1 MHRPRMVSG
10 ARALRRG
17 AVRHAIGTLLTQRE
31 RGCCER
37 GTLRGAFVFKAHP
50 LVLAGAPLTRLYVL
64 SASAKATPALAV
76 VAILSRWSL
85 QSWI

>member
-1 MHRPRMVSG
+1 MRRPR
-10 ARALRRG
+10 ALC
-17 AVRHAIGTLLTQRE
+17 AAELYATQIGTLLTQRE

-37 GTLRGAFVFKAHP
+37 ETLRGPFVFKAHP
-50 LVLAGAPLTRLYVL
+50 LVLAGEPLTRLYVL